1 METFKS
7 LDIRGLSFYKA
18 FDLASKEFSKVKKNG
33 ILELILDKKKNF
45 TEDFTKWAKSQG
57 YRISDIEDDP
67 RMVRL
72 FIHKDSRAMKT

>member
-1 METFKS
+1 MEMFKS

-18 FDLASKEFSKVKKNG
+18 FDLTSKEFSKVKMNG

-45 TEDFTKWAKSQG
+45 TEDFTKWAKNQG
-57 YRISDIEDDP
+57 CRISDIKDDP

-72 FIHKDSRAMKT
+72 YIHKGCRVVKA

>member
-1 METFKS
+1 MEMFKS

-18 FDLASKEFSKVKKNG
+18 FDLA
-33 ILELILDKKKNF
+33 LILDKKKNF

-57 YRISDIEDDP
+57 CRISDIEDDP

-72 FIHKDSRAMKT
+72 FIHKNSRAMKT

>member
-1 METFKS
+1 MEMFKS

-18 FDLASKEFSKVKKNG
+18 FDLTSKEFSKVKMNG

-57 YRISDIEDDP
+57 CRISDIEDDP

-72 FIHKDSRAMKT
+72 FIYKDSRAMKT

>member
-1 METFKS
+1 METFRS

-18 FDLASKEFSKVKKNG
+18 FDLASKEFSKVKNNG

-57 YRISDIEDDP
+57 CRISDIEDDP

-72 FIHKDSRAMKT
+72 YIHKGNRVVKA